1 MSSDAPNKDD
11 PSGFHGIFAKLSGLD
26 IYDVPVSDLYGS
38 GLADFYDR
46 FVCDFVGDIPVFQR
60 LLPCVDA
67 RVLDLACGS
76 GRIGIPLARA
86 GAFVDGI
93 ELSADMLV
101 LAEEHL
107 AKENPET
114 RSRLRFFQ
122 GDMCHFTLPQKY
134 DLIIVG
140 VTSIS
145 LLLTSEQRTS
155 LFEEVARHLKP
166 GGKFVF
172 DILDFSEERWKK
184 FDNHMDVWSKEVED
198 GHDFAIIGQRFF
210 PESKLFTFNV
220 YREFISWDGST
231 KRTIGSSTKAWLER
245 DDLVEALS
253 SCGLTLIEEF
263 HQGDLKFFVTQLAG
277 NTGDD

>member
-1 MSSDAPNKDD
+1 MSSNPHNQED

-46 FVCDFVGDIPVFQR
+46 FVCDYVADIPVFQR

-93 ELSADMLV
+93 ELSADMIV
-101 LAEEHL
+101 LAEKHL
-107 AKENPET
+107 EQESAET
-114 RSRLRFFQ
+114 RSRLSFIQ
-122 GDMCHFTLPQKY
+122 GDMSRFTLPHQY

-145 LLLTSEQRTS
+145 LLLKSEQRTS

-166 GGKFVF
+166 GGKFIF

-184 FDNHMDVWSKEVED
+184 FDNHLEVWSKEVND
-198 GHDFAIIGQRFF
+198 GQDFAIVGQRVF
-210 PESKLFTFNV
+210 PESKQFTFNV

-253 SCGLTLIEEF
+253 SCGLALIEEF
-263 HQGDLKFFVTQLAG
+263 HQGDIKFFVTQLAG
-277 NTGDD
+277 NSGDD